1 MLSVGV
7 TGNIGSGKSTVCTIF
22 RWLGVPVYEAD
33 AAVKSLY
40 NSHEGLKQGL
50 MALFGEGV
58 YTASG
63 VFDASVVRAKVFEN
77 AELMEQLNALVHPIV
92 FEDFEVWK
100 RERQREGHLYVIKE
114 AAILFESGADATVD
128 KVVGVL
134 ASLEIRAQRV
144 KERDGLDEGA
154 FMRRVQAQWPQEK
167 WRERCDFLI
176 YNDGSASLIEQVLAT
191 HQQLQLMAK

>member
-1 MLSVGV
+1 LLSVGV

-77 AELMEQLNALVHPIV
+77 ATLMEQLNALVHPIV
-92 FEDFEVWK
+92 F
-100 RERQREGHLYVIKE
+100 EGHLYVIKE